1 MVFATYIYSYIH
13 MYEHT
18 HLHRHTHAL
27 PRERDTETEREI
39 LPENVTKDTDLG
51 SGLNNFY
58 KIKIMVIHCDQQSNL
73 QASS

>member
-1 MVFATYIYSYIH
+1 MNIPTCTGIH
-13 MYEHT
+13 MPCQEK
-18 HLHRHTHAL
+18 
-27 PRERDTETEREI
+27 ETQKQKEI